1 MGLFGRRRPL
11 PAAASLRS
19 SASEKKARATV
30 RPFSQQCGNYSVTVR
45 EIDEFYFL
53 MASHHEECLE
63 CHLESLHPSGYFI
76 LAVIRSLQRSEPEVN
91 THTSVCLTL
100 MMRGTIIR

>member
-1 MGLFGRRRPL
+1 MGLFGRRRRPGSGKF
-11 PAAASLRS
+11 AELRLGK
-19 SASEKKARATV
+19 EARATV
-30 RPFSQQCGNYSVTVR
+30 RAFSQQCGNYSVAVR

-53 MASHHEECLE
+53 MASRHEECLE
-63 CHLESLHPSGYFI
+63 RHIKSLHPSDYLI

-100 MMRGTIIR
+100 MMRSTIIR